1 MRGVEEDSD
10 EKDRGKRSNGEEEE
24 GNGDKL
30 KTETK
35 QLWQL
40 RAAWKKAECE
50 TARIEVG
57 SSIKILVS
65 QFDKSF

>member
-1 MRGVEEDSD
+1 MRGAEGDSD
-10 EKDRGKRSNGEEEE
+10 EKDRGKRSNGEEEAE
-24 GNGDKL
+24 NGDKL

-35 QLWQL
+35 MLWQL